1 MARLTNGTFKY
12 TRRVKPGDPN
22 EYNAPFKEATAEI
35 SWLGDE
41 NEAVPSVL
49 AFADLAREQAVHQV
63 NLMLGVR
70 PPAVEQKIAVELPTP
85 AVAPSYIPPP
95 PTPAVAPIATIEAAG
110 VVLDKAIIEGIA
122 AKKVAKD
129 AMAAPAQ
136 SVTLQTAADD
146 DLLGD
151 VTAAA
156 PIAYTPTDI
165 VNAITTKNAER
176 QSRPEGSMLNG
187 KDARAATVLRELIA
201 NYVTAPQHAQD
212 IPAELRGKFLEELKK
227 L

>member
-49 AFADLAREQAVHQV
+49 AFVDLAREQAVHQV

-85 AVAPSYIPPP
+85 AVAP
-95 PTPAVAPIATIEAAG
+95 IATIEAAG
-110 VVLDKAIIEGIA
+110 VVLDKASIEGIA

-212 IPAELRGKFLEELKK
+212 IPTELRGKFLEELKK

>member
-1 MARLTNGTFKY
+1 MARLTNGTVKY

-49 AFADLAREQAVHQV
+49 AFVDLAREQAVHQV

-70 PPAVEQKIAVELPTP
+70 LPAVEQKIAVEL
-85 AVAPSYIPPP
+85 

-136 SVTLQTAADD
+136 SVTLQTAADE

-176 QSRPEGSMLNG
+176 QARPEGSMLNG

>member
-1 MARLTNGTFKY
+1 MARLTNGTVKY

-22 EYNAPFKEATAEI
+22 EFNAPFKEATAEI

-49 AFADLAREQAVHQV
+49 AFVDLAREQAVHQV

-85 AVAPSYIPPP
+85 AVAP
-95 PTPAVAPIATIEAAG
+95 IATIEAAG
-110 VVLDKAIIEGIA
+110 VVLDKASIEGISPA
-122 AKKVAKD
+122 MLSRRQFSKKVAED

-212 IPAELRGKFLEELKK
+212 IPTELRGKFLEELKK

>member
-85 AVAPSYIPPP
+85 AVAP
-95 PTPAVAPIATIEAAG
+95 IAAIEAAG

-165 VNAITTKNAER
+165 VDAITTKNAER

-212 IPAELRGKFLEELKK
+212 IPTELRGKFLEELKK

>member
-1 MARLTNGTFKY
+1 MARLTNGTVKY

-22 EYNAPFKEATAEI
+22 EFNAPFKEATAEI

-85 AVAPSYIPPP
+85 AVAPN
-95 PTPAVAPIATIEAAG
+95 ATIEAAG

>member
-1 MARLTNGTFKY
+1 MARLTNGTVKY

-22 EYNAPFKEATAEI
+22 EFNAPFKEATAEI

-49 AFADLAREQAVHQV
+49 AFVDLAREQAVHQV

-85 AVAPSYIPPP
+85 AVAP
-95 PTPAVAPIATIEAAG
+95 IATIEAAE
-110 VVLDKAIIEGIA
+110 VVLDAA
-122 AKKVAKD
+122 SVAKKVAKD

>member
-1 MARLTNGTFKY
+1 MARLTNGTVKY

-63 NLMLGVR
+63 NLMLGVQL
-70 PPAVEQKIAVELPTP
+70 PAVEQKIAVELPTP
-85 AVAPSYIPPP
+85 AVAP
-95 PTPAVAPIATIEAAG
+95 IATIEAAG
-110 VVLDKAIIEGIA
+110 IVLDKAIIEGIA

-151 VTAAA
+151 VAAAA

-165 VNAITTKNAER
+165 VTAITTKNAER
-176 QSRPEGSMLNG
+176 QARPEGSMLNG

>member
-1 MARLTNGTFKY
+1 MARLTNGTVKY

-85 AVAPSYIPPP
+85 AVAP
-95 PTPAVAPIATIEAAG
+95 IATIEAAG
-110 VVLDKAIIEGIA
+110 VVLYNGGIEGTA

-212 IPAELRGKFLEELKK
+212 IPAELRGKFLEELKT

>member
-1 MARLTNGTFKY
+1 MARLTNGTVKY

-22 EYNAPFKEATAEI
+22 EFNAPFKEATAEI

-70 PPAVEQKIAVELPTP
+70 PPAVEQKIAVEL
-85 AVAPSYIPPP
+85 

-165 VNAITTKNAER
+165 VTAITTKNAER

-212 IPAELRGKFLEELKK
+212 IPTELRGKFLEELKK

>member
-1 MARLTNGTFKY
+1 MARLTNGTVKY

-22 EYNAPFKEATAEI
+22 EFNAPFKDATAEI

-70 PPAVEQKIAVELPTP
+70 PPAVEQKIAVEL
-85 AVAPSYIPPP
+85 

-201 NYVTAPQHAQD
+201 NYVSPPKHAQD

>member
-1 MARLTNGTFKY
+1 MAQLTNGTVKY

-85 AVAPSYIPPP
+85 AVAP
-95 PTPAVAPIATIEAAG
+95 IATIEAAG

-146 DLLGD
+146 DLLGE

>member
-1 MARLTNGTFKY
+1 MARLTNGTVKY

-70 PPAVEQKIAVELPTP
+70 PPAVEQKIAVEL
-85 AVAPSYIPPP
+85 

>member
-1 MARLTNGTFKY
+1 MARLTNGTVKY

-41 NEAVPSVL
+41 NEAAPSVL
-49 AFADLAREQAVHQV
+49 AFVDLAREQAVHQV

-70 PPAVEQKIAVELPTP
+70 PPAVEQKIAVEL
-85 AVAPSYIPPP
+85 

-136 SVTLQTAADD
+136 SVTLQTAADE

-201 NYVTAPQHAQD
+201 NYVSPPKHAQD

>member
-1 MARLTNGTFKY
+1 MARLTNGTVKY

-22 EYNAPFKEATAEI
+22 EFNAPFQEATAEI

-70 PPAVEQKIAVELPTP
+70 PPAVEQKIAVEL
-85 AVAPSYIPPP
+85 

-165 VNAITTKNAER
+165 VTAITTKNAER
-176 QSRPEGSMLNG
+176 QARPEGSMLNG

-212 IPAELRGKFLEELKK
+212 IPTELRGKFLEELKK

>member
-1 MARLTNGTFKY
+1 MARLTNGTVKY

-85 AVAPSYIPPP
+85 AVAP
-95 PTPAVAPIATIEAAG
+95 IATIEAAG

-122 AKKVAKD
+122 A
-129 AMAAPAQ
+129 
-136 SVTLQTAADD
+136 
-146 DLLGD
+146 
-151 VTAAA
+151 
-156 PIAYTPTDI
+156 
-165 VNAITTKNAER
+165 
-176 QSRPEGSMLNG
+176 
-187 KDARAATVLRELIA
+187 
-201 NYVTAPQHAQD
+201 
-212 IPAELRGKFLEELKK
+212 
-227 L
+227 

>member
-1 MARLTNGTFKY
+1 MARLTNGTVKY

-70 PPAVEQKIAVELPTP
+70 PPAVEQKIAVE
-85 AVAPSYIPPP
+85 P

-146 DLLGD
+146 DLLGE

>member
-1 MARLTNGTFKY
+1 MARLTNGTVKY

-22 EYNAPFKEATAEI
+22 EFNAPFKEATAEI

-49 AFADLAREQAVHQV
+49 AFVDLAREQAVHQV

-85 AVAPSYIPPP
+85 AVAP
-95 PTPAVAPIATIEAAG
+95 IATIEAAG
-110 VVLDKAIIEGIA
+110 AVLDKAIIEGIA